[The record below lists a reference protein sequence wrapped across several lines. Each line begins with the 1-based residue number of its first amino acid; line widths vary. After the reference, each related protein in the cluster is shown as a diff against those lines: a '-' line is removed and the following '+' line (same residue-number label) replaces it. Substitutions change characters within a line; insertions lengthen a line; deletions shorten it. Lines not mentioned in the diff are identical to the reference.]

1 MKITMYTINNCQFSV
16 QERDYLKANNLQ
28 FEEKNLE
35 TNREFLAEMMT
46 LSNNFAGTPVTKVEK
61 DDGNIVILKGFTKE
75 EFDQALGLA
84 PVKPAFAEAS
94 SGKPAETVTP
104 PTPIIEPKP
113 IEPAQPVTPQAPVA
127 PAPMPEPTT
136 APTDLPPLE
145 MPPVE
150 PALPTEETTPTP
162 TPEPVNPL
170 PVNPLDSVMNNLQ
183 QKANL

>member
-1 MKITMYTINNCQFSV
+1 MKIIIYTINNCQFSV

-46 LSNNFAGTPVTKVEK
+46 LSNNFAGTPVTKIEK

-75 EFDQALGLA
+75 EFDQALGFA
-84 PVKPAFAEAS
+84 PV
-94 SGKPAETVTP
+94 KPAETVTP

-113 IEPAQPVTPQAPVA
+113 IEPVQPVEIAPPVE
-127 PAPMPEPTT
+127 PILSPEPVQPVISQ

-145 MPPVE
+145 MPPI
-150 PALPTEETTPTP
+150 EET
-162 TPEPVNPL
+162 PVNPAPIETSVTPPT
-170 PVNPLDSVMNNLQ
+170 PVVQNNPLDSVMNNLQ
-183 QKANL
+183 QKAQA